1 MSLKKLFP
9 VLFGVGVLALI
20 LKYSDSLFAALLLLK
35 GILTPLL
42 LGCVIA
48 YVLNIGVCKIE
59 SIPLFQKDGS
69 FLGRIKRPLSII
81 CSIGIVFAITALV
94 INIVIP
100 QLVDAIGVLVR
111 GVPATI
117 SQLLA
122 WLSSSDKDWPQLE
135 TFLQSL
141 NLNWPQMIQKA
152 ISYLSNGLTDFFAST
167 LAILSSLGSLAVNG
181 MVALIFSIYILAGKE
196 KLFCQFQTAA
206 KTYLNQGYYKKLTL
220 VLSTAHDT
228 FTRFIIG
235 QCTEAVIIG
244 ALCAG
249 GMFLLRFPY
258 ASMVGTLIGATALI
272 PVVGAY
278 LGAFIGAFMIF
289 TVSPLKA
296 LGFLVFIVILQQL
309 EGNLIYPRVVGS
321 SVGLPGIWVLAA
333 VTVGGGLG
341 GIIGMLIA
349 VPVTATIYRLLQQ
362 DIRKRNIGRE

>member
-1 MSLKKLFP
+1 MNKKSFISLLS
-9 VLFGVGVLALI
+9 GIAILALI
-20 LKYSDSLFAALLLLK
+20 LKYSDSLFSGLMLLK

-42 LGCVIA
+42 LGCAVA
-48 YVLNIGVCKIE
+48 YVLNIGICKIE
-59 SIPLFQKDGS
+59 SIPALQKDGS
-69 FLGRIKRPLSII
+69 LLNRIKRPLSII
-81 CSIGIVFAITALV
+81 CSIGIVFAIIALV
-94 INIVIP
+94 VNIVIP
-100 QLVDAIGVLVR
+100 QLMDAIGVLIK
-111 GVPATI
+111 GIPSTI
-117 SQLLA
+117 SQLLT
-122 WLSSSDKDWPQLE
+122 WLSASDKDWPGVE

-152 ISYLSNGLTDFFAST
+152 VSYLSNGLTDLFAST
-167 LAILSSLGSLAVNG
+167 LAILSSVGALAVNG

-196 KLFCQFQTAA
+196 KLFRQFQTAA
-206 KTYLNQGYYKKLTL
+206 KTYMNQRHYEKLAL
-220 VLSTAHDT
+220 ILSTAHDT

-296 LGFLVFIVILQQL
+296 LGFLVFIVVLQQL

-333 VTVGGGLG
+333 VTIGGGIG
-341 GIIGMLIA
+341 GIAGMLIA
-349 VPVTATIYRLLQQ
+349 VPVTATIYRLIQQ
-362 DIRKRNIGRE
+362 DIRNRNR

>member
-1 MSLKKLFP
+1 MNRKSFISLLSGIA
-9 VLFGVGVLALI
+9 VLVLI
-20 LKYSDSLFAALLLLK
+20 LKYSDSLFAGLVLLK
-35 GILTPLL
+35 GILTPLF
-42 LGCVIA
+42 LGCAVA

-59 SIPLFQKDGS
+59 SFPIFQKDGS
-69 FLGRIKRPLSII
+69 FLFRIKRPLSII

-100 QLVDAIGVLVR
+100 QLMEAIGVLVR
-111 GVPATI
+111 GIPTTI
-117 SQLLA
+117 SQLLS
-122 WLSSSDKDWPQLE
+122 WLSASDRDWPQLE

-152 ISYLSNGLTDFFAST
+152 VSYLSNGLTDFFTST
-167 LAILSSLGSLAVNG
+167 LAILSSLGALAVNG

-196 KLFCQFQTAA
+196 KLFRQFQTAA
-206 KTYLNQGYYKKLTL
+206 RTYLKPNYYKKLVL
-220 VLSTAHDT
+220 LLSTAHDT

-244 ALCAG
+244 ALCAS

-341 GIIGMLIA
+341 GIAGMLIA
-349 VPVTATIYRLLQQ
+349 VPVTATVYRLLQQ
-362 DIRKRNIGRE
+362 DIRKRNLEKE